1 MSNDRHDTLK
11 YEYVKRRLYDSYV
24 ERTQRKIDKILHQ
37 LAVQESWIANLEDH
51 FNAVEAEL
59 ESLRL
64 DKTSVRLPGRKEALE
79 RQS

>member
-24 ERTQRKIDKILHQ
+24 ERTQKKIDKIIHQ
-37 LAVQESWIANLEDH
+37 QAVQESWIANIEDH
-51 FNAVEAEL
+51 MNALDAEL

-64 DKTSVRLPGRKEALE
+64 DKTSVRLPGRKEAMM
-79 RQS
+79 RKD